1 MNHFRQTYAE
11 IERLL
16 DESETQDEF
25 AKASD
30 QLFDFEAILAKLVS
44 TEPEKN
50 RDAGD
55 LDYYFFTAIDD
66 LRGFLKEKVEKANL
80 CAIEAEEDARMDRV
94 FGTYEE
100 QVSSQYW
107 WSR

>member
-44 TEPEKN
+44 TEPEK
-50 RDAGD
+50 
-55 LDYYFFTAIDD
+55 TAMLATLIITS
-66 LRGFLKEKVEKANL
+66 LPPLTI
-80 CAIEAEEDARMDRV
+80 CAD
-94 FGTYEE
+94 
-100 QVSSQYW
+100 S
-107 WSR
+107 